1 MLTKVNRCLDVL
13 RRSSIDD
20 VRRIALPAAWVL
32 WIRETS
38 LVRELIA
45 HHRDGIRSMEFHRLP
60 ALHDIGALVLIVVWL
75 ALVADTTGW
84 FWLDEPARNC
94 LIQARPLA
102 V

>member
-1 MLTKVNRCLDVL
+1 
-13 RRSSIDD
+13 
-20 VRRIALPAAWVL
+20 
-32 WIRETS
+32 
-38 LVRELIA
+38 
-45 HHRDGIRSMEFHRLP
+45 MEFHRLP